1 MSSFPFIVYYSHLSY
16 FIFDTSYKIDKYL
29 NQQKLEIA
37 KLNQYYDELYDTMI
51 YFEDLLSIMK
61 NNQKDIIINAYIQ
74 GVIVFMK
81 YSLFSDSR
89 TFFSPK
95 MSLFFFSLIIREGGC
110 SELVNMIIMMLMG
123 RYLKKDFML
132 KLK

>member
-1 MSSFPFIVYYSHLSY
+1 
-16 FIFDTSYKIDKYL
+16 
-29 NQQKLEIA
+29 
-37 KLNQYYDELYDTMI
+37 MI
-51 YFEDLLSIMK
+51 YFEDLLAVMRDH
-61 NNQKDIIINAYIQ
+61 QKHFIVNAYMQ

-89 TFFSPK
+89 SFFSPK
-95 MSLFFFSLIIREGGC
+95 MAMFFFSLFIREGGC

-123 RYLKKDFML
+123 RYLKKDFII